1 MTQDRSLQKLPT
13 SGLARKVENLLGK
26 SLPAT
31 VPECE
36 ESLKA
41 MVVIDFMAYAQKVT
55 TKKMDL
61 ITYEKIFKVFC
72 KSFSSLSIGYSCMDI
87 VFDLFL
93 QQKIKQAERSRS
105 ASSVLFLQSE
115 SIDTNISISKQ
126 QLPVQ
131 KDRFWP
137 SLNNKMKFQQAFID
151 WMTSHCQSD
160 FLVFLVVLMLKTSP
174 LVYGNPVVVTQ

>member
-26 SLPAT
+26 SFPAT

-72 KSFSSLSIGYSCMDI
+72 KSFSSLSIGYSRMDI

-93 QQKIKQAERSRS
+93 QQRIKQAERSRS

-131 KDRFWP
+131 KDRF
-137 SLNNKMKFQQAFID
+137 
-151 WMTSHCQSD
+151 
-160 FLVFLVVLMLKTSP
+160 
-174 LVYGNPVVVTQ
+174 